1 MRTHSLTVV
10 LLFSIVAFLTGCY
23 SSNPEDISAFM
34 KPQEVETSTDN
45 YILQPPD
52 EVLVSCSDVPAI
64 DNKRQTIRPDGK
76 ISLEDIGEIQAAGI
90 TPEQLAEKIRLKVIH
105 LYQFKYEKP
114 VNVTISVYRSKFYYV
129 LGQVYSS
136 GPKLYTGRDTVSRAI
151 SRARPNL
158 LARLKHVQV
167 IKPSSDKNVKPAVFE
182 LDYDRLMA
190 HGDNSKDVLL
200 QDGDIIYVPP
210 TIFGWL
216 AMKAEEFITPI
227 QRAFTGAYSIG
238 RSLNYSTSYYYSP
251 MEQ

>member
-1 MRTHSLTVV
+1 MQIRSLIAV
-10 LLFSIVAFLTGCY
+10 LLLGNIMCLGGCY

-34 KPQEVETSTDN
+34 KPQEAETSTDS

-52 EVLVSCSDVPAI
+52 EVLVSCSEFPSI
-64 DNKRQTIRPDGK
+64 DNQRQTIRPDGK

-90 TPEQLAEKIRLKVIH
+90 TPEQLAEEIRLKVIQ
-105 LYQFKYEKP
+105 LYQFKTENP
-114 VNVTISVYRSKFYYV
+114 VNVTISVFRSKFYYV

-182 LDYDRLMA
+182 LNYDRLMA
-190 HGDNSKDVLL
+190 HGDNTKDVLL
-200 QDGDIIYVPP
+200 RDGDIIYIPP

-216 AMKAEEFITPI
+216 AMKADEFVSPI
-227 QRAFTGAYSIG
+227 ERAFTGVYTIRRTLSQ
-238 RSLNYSTSYYYSP
+238 RTNYYYSP
-251 MEQ
+251 IEQ